1 MAEKSLLGQGFS
13 IFMPRKY
20 YYIAIIA
27 AILAVAAASSYLLI
41 RANKQMDL
49 GPKLET
55 TAEVSKNETASGIQ
69 SDPKEIAEKRIVSIA
84 IENERYQITAREG
97 TSALEAMRA
106 ARDSGL
112 AFDGKEFPGLGFFV
126 ESING
131 RRNAD
136 GYYWILYV
144 NGTSSQTGASQ
155 TLLKNGDRIEWKY
168 ERSY

>member
-41 RANKQMDL
+41 RANKQIDL
-49 GPKLET
+49 GLPPQPAGPSSNGATAATPSANLAEET
-55 TAEVSKNETASGIQ
+55 
-69 SDPKEIAEKRIVSIA
+69 VSIA

-97 TSALEAMRA
+97 MSALEAMRA